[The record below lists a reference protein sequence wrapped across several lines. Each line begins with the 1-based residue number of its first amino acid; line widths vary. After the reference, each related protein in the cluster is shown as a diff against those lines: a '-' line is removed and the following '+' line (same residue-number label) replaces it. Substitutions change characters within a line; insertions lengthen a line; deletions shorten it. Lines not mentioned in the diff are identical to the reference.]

1 MYSFLKAFFQVLY
14 LTVDLLK
21 RTNLNLTKLQMFT
34 TNKSMNKK
42 VVKGLSI
49 FGLSLIMNLGLALGG
64 GSENYSLYDLE
75 ELYSYCQGHA
85 ASWPRV
91 LASTKE
97 AVLAMLA
104 DEDYE
109 PTNDDLMAIRAF
121 CLNHCCLN
129 RFMQSKFYDE
139 SKHDECLKNLF
150 QLSHKV
156 VCKCEMSQEESM
168 KMEQYKIL
176 MDRQFK
182 NGKNLLNVITT
193 APFSELAE
201 LASGIIARNVDWGD

>member
-1 MYSFLKAFFQVLY
+1 MVFFHVLY

-34 TNKSMNKK
+34 TNKTMNKK
-42 VVKGLSI
+42 VVKGVSI
-49 FGLSLIMNLGLALGG
+49 FCLSLIMNLGLAFGG
-64 GSENYSLYDLE
+64 GSEKYNLYDLE
-75 ELYSYCQGHA
+75 ELYSYCQGRA

-121 CLNHCCLN
+121 CLNHRCID
-129 RFMQSKFYDE
+129 RFMQSKFYE
-139 SKHDECLKNLF
+139 QTKHDECLKNLF
-150 QLSHKV
+150 RLSHKAA
-156 VCKCEMSQEESM
+156 CKCEMSQEESI

-176 MDRQFK
+176 MDQQFE
-182 NGKNLLNVITT
+182 NGKNLLSVITT
-193 APFSELAE
+193 APFPELAE
-201 LASGIIARNVDWGD
+201 LASGIIARNIDWGD

>member
-1 MYSFLKAFFQVLY
+1 MGFNGRSSGK
-14 LTVDLLK
+14 
-21 RTNLNLTKLQMFT
+21 TNLSLTKPQIFT
-34 TNKSMNKK
+34 ENRAMKK
-42 VVKGLSI
+42 EIVKGLSI
-49 FGLSLIMNLGLALGG
+49 FGLSLIMNLGLAFGG
-64 GSENYSLYDLE
+64 GSEKYSLYDLE
-75 ELYSYCQGHA
+75 ELYSYCQGRA

-97 AVLAMLA
+97 VILEMLV

-121 CLNHCCLN
+121 CLNHCCIN

-150 QLSHKV
+150 RLSHKA
-156 VCKCEMSQEESM
+156 VCKCEMSQEESI

-176 MDRQFK
+176 MDRQFE
-182 NGKNLLNVITT
+182 NGKNLLSVITT
-193 APFSELAE
+193 APFPELAE

>member
-1 MYSFLKAFFQVLY
+1 
-14 LTVDLLK
+14 
-21 RTNLNLTKLQMFT
+21 
-34 TNKSMNKK
+34 MNKK

-49 FGLSLIMNLGLALGG
+49 FCLSMGLSLAFGG

-75 ELYSYCQGHA
+75 ELYSYCQGRA

-104 DEDYE
+104 EEDYE

-121 CLNHCCLN
+121 CLNHCCIN

-150 QLSHKV
+150 RLSHKA
-156 VCKCEMSQEESM
+156 VCKCEMSQEESI

-176 MDRQFK
+176 MDRQFE
-182 NGKNLLNVITT
+182 NGKNLLSVITT
-193 APFSELAE
+193 APFPELAE